1 MEEINISRESNETNA
16 LNQLKSKIIA
26 EDKQQKDVVI
36 DAEPLF

>member
-16 LNQLKSKIIA
+16 LNQLKSKIIV
-26 EDKQQKDVVI
+26 EDKQQKDDVI